1 MMNLTEELKKI
12 LFEKGADL
20 AGVGSLKGVKN
31 CQFQTGV
38 SVAVAL
44 PGNVILDL
52 QDGPTEE
59 YYHLYGTLNAK
70 VKPDR
75 GGRGKHFLQSAGL

>member
-1 MMNLTEELKKI
+1 MNLTEELKKI

-44 PGNVILDL
+44 PGECDPGPAGWTYGGILSSIWHI
-52 QDGPTEE
+52 E
-59 YYHLYGTLNAK
+59 
-70 VKPDR
+70 
-75 GGRGKHFLQSAGL
+75 

>member
-1 MMNLTEELKKI
+1 MDLTEELKKI

-44 PGNVILDL
+44 PGNVIRTCRMDL
-52 QDGPTEE
+52 RRNTII
-59 YYHLYGTLNAK
+59 YMAH
-70 VKPDR
+70 
-75 GGRGKHFLQSAGL
+75 